1 MTLTDTGGMVESPFG
16 RAVLRAE
23 GAHLHLRAEA
33 NDDATLYVVRN
44 ALAEHLAM
52 FIGEDLPSFT
62 WSGEAAARRTIPFF
76 HEMRVLGTR
85 QVTPRMR
92 RVTLAG
98 GNVAAFEDGAGLHVR
113 LLIPPAGRAP
123 VWPSA
128 APDGRTLWPKGED
141 ALIRRVY
148 TVRRVDRAAGS
159 IDIDMVLHEDDHDA
173 PGSAWAASAQPGDPV
188 GVMGPGGGLPPEA
201 DWYVLAGDETALPVI
216 ARIAENLPAG
226 CLVHAL
232 IEVADAAEE
241 QPILSRADLRL
252 SWLHRDDAPAG
263 STDLLERA
271 LRAMDWP
278 AEEAV
283 TYWPAASTGRRGR
296 SAPSLPASAAW
307 RRRTSTSPPIGGW
320 DVAATPPPR
329 SRIGNDDFDDGLRS
343 APGAP
348 LMLKAFFAYYRPHKR
363 LFLLDFGCA
372 VLSGLLELGFPMAM
386 KAFVDLLLPQGD
398 IQLIVLAAL
407 GLLAIYALNTGLMAI
422 VTYWG
427 HVLGINIETEMRE
440 RAFDHLQKLSFR
452 FYDNYKT
459 GHLVARVTKD
469 LEEIGE
475 IAHHGPEDLFIAVMT
490 FIGALPPDALGAS
503 AAGAAHRADR
513 PAHRPRRHPLWR
525 AHDAELAGA
534 VRPCRRLQR
543 AAGGEYRRHPRGAG
557 LRQRGL

>member
-1 MTLTDTGGMVESPFG
+1 MTESPLVTEARVPLADPLAMAQKLCAHFVEHGTVTLTDTGGMVESPFG

-52 FIGEDLPSFT
+52 FISGDLPSFT
-62 WSGEAAARRTIPFF
+62 WSGEAAAQRTIPFF

-113 LLIPPAGRAP
+113 LLIPPTGRAP

-141 ALIRRVY
+141 TLIRRVY
-148 TVRRVDRAAGS
+148 TVRRLDRAAGS

-188 GVMGPGGGLPPEA
+188 GVMGPGGSLPPEA

-216 ARIAENLPAG
+216 ARIAENLPAS
-226 CLVHAL
+226 CRVHAL
-232 IEVADAAEE
+232 VEVADAAEE

-278 AEEAV
+278 AEG
-283 TYWPAASTGRRGR
+283 S
-296 SAPSLPASAAW
+296 
-307 RRRTSTSPPIGGW
+307 
-320 DVAATPPPR
+320 
-329 SRIGNDDFDDGLRS
+329 
-343 APGAP
+343 
-348 LMLKAFFAYYRPHKR
+348 
-363 LFLLDFGCA
+363 
-372 VLSGLLELGFPMAM
+372 
-386 KAFVDLLLPQGD
+386 
-398 IQLIVLAAL
+398 
-407 GLLAIYALNTGLMAI
+407 
-422 VTYWG
+422 G
-427 HVLGINIETEMRE
+427 HVLAGCEHRAARAI
-440 RAFDHLQKLSFR
+440 RAF
-452 FYDNYKT
+452 
-459 GHLVARVTKD
+459 
-469 LEEIGE
+469 
-475 IAHHGPEDLFIAVMT
+475 
-490 FIGALPPDALGAS
+490 
-503 AAGAAHRADR
+503 
-513 PAHRPRRHPLWR
+513 
-525 AHDAELAGA
+525 LAGERGMA
-534 VRPCRRLQR
+534 KKDVHVAAYWRLGR
-543 AAGGEYRRHPRGAG
+543 GGDTAAEEQDRE
-557 LRQRGL
+557 